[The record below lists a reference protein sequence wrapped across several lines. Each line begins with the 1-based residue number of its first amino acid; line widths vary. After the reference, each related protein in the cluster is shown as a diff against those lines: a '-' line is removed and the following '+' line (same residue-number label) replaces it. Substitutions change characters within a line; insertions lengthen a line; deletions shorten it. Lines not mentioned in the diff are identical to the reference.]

1 MTLDYATGYK
11 MLTFQ
16 DLLIQLLII
25 SDDDDSYGRA
35 DSSHLDLDSSAA
47 PALDSTIS
55 SAIDS
60 SALDDSI
67 DDSNLN
73 TPQNHSLDPTMD
85 PQIDTTGI
93 PATPQGE
100 VMF

>member
-1 MTLDYATGYK
+1 MKKTKTNHKHIY
-11 MLTFQ
+11 
-16 DLLIQLLII
+16 I
-25 SDDDDSYGRA
+25 DDEDSYGRA

-55 SAIDS
+55 SAMDS
-60 SALDDSI
+60 SGLDGSI
-67 DDSNLN
+67 DDSNLK

-93 PATPQGE
+93 PATPQGK
-100 VMF
+100 

>member
-1 MTLDYATGYK
+1 MIAYRQITHCIVFKVSVLA
-11 MLTFQ
+11 
-16 DLLIQLLII
+16 IP
-25 SDDDDSYGRA
+25 DDDDSYGRA

-55 SAIDS
+55 SAMDS
-60 SALDDSI
+60 SGLDGSI

-93 PATPQGE
+93 PATPQG
-100 VMF
+100 